1 MSRLAGRIACASKEN
16 AEVARHVLRSVGA
29 MALAT
34 AAGIAGSGCSG
45 GGGGGSTG
53 PEPEPPV
60 PSVRCD
66 RAGTACPTITIA
78 GDPPGATSTWQGY
91 ADAAVLPDPR
101 GGSRFWLAYTYL
113 EGKVATSAGG
123 QPAGVPH
130 TATHLAESTD
140 GGWTWSRTAVLWDAP
155 LATDPEG
162 LGPASYSGSET
173 PSIVAA
179 TEGASTRFFGAR
191 LSYFLEPVSAYRPRY
206 ASSWTIRVSTATG
219 NSPAVLAG
227 APEAV
232 LGTAT
237 TATAYG
243 VTARLTS
250 LSSQLAGCG
259 IWNNPSLALDGGR
272 LFVLTECV
280 EFDGQQISDARSRV
294 VVFSTVP
301 AGAPANWVWRY
312 DGVLADRG
320 TATELGAARLVSAN
334 VSRTERGRWM
344 LMVSLHSGSG
354 MVNQGCTGVEL
365 ASLAPPAL
373 ARTNGALNVLARVTN
388 ESDPNW
394 YTGSCGHAPGSATG
408 IVAAAAVT
416 SNGLQTDLR
425 ATRVMP

>member
-1 MSRLAGRIACASKEN
+1 MGRLAGRMACAVQGER
-16 AEVARHVLRSVGA
+16 EVARHLRLLSA
-29 MALAT
+29 MALAVAT
-34 AAGIAGSGCSG
+34 GISGLGCG
-45 GGGGGSTG
+45 GASRATN
-53 PEPEPPV
+53 PEPLV

-66 RAGTACPTITIA
+66 RAGTTCPTITIA

-91 ADAAVLPDPR
+91 ADASVLSDPR

-113 EGKVATSAGG
+113 EGKLATSAGG
-123 QPAGVPH
+123 QPVGVPH
-130 TATHLAESTD
+130 TSTHLAESTD
-140 GGWTWSRTAVLWDAP
+140 SGRTWSRTAVLWDAP

-173 PSIVAA
+173 PSIVAT
-179 TEGASTRFFGAR
+179 TEGSAVRFYGAR
-191 LSYFLEPVSAYRPRY
+191 LSYLLEPVSAYQPRY
-206 ASSWTIRVSTATG
+206 ASSWTTRVATATG
-219 NSPAVLAG
+219 DSPAVLAG

-237 TATAYG
+237 TAAAYG
-243 VTARLTS
+243 VTARLTN

-280 EFDGQQISDARSRV
+280 EFDGQQVSDARSRV

-301 AGAPANWVWRY
+301 SGAPASWVWRY

-320 TATELGAARLVSAN
+320 TAIELGAARLVSAN
-334 VSRTERGRWM
+334 VSRTEQGKWM
-344 LMVSLHSGSG
+344 LLVSLHSGTG

-373 ARTNGALNVLARVTN
+373 VRTNGALNILARVTN

-394 YTGSCGHAPGSATG
+394 YTGSCGHASASATG
-408 IVAAAAVT
+408 IVAAAAVN
-416 SNGLQTDLR
+416 SNGLQSDLR
-425 ATRVMP
+425 ATRVTP

>member
-1 MSRLAGRIACASKEN
+1 MVQHVRLVSA
-16 AEVARHVLRSVGA
+16 V
-29 MALAT
+29 ALAIV
-34 AAGIAGSGCSG
+34 AGLSGFGC
-45 GGGGGSTG
+45 GGSSQAPDTTQ
-53 PEPEPPV
+53 PV
-60 PSVRCD
+60 ASVRCD
-66 RAGTACPTITIA
+66 RAGTTCPTIAIA
-78 GDPPGATSTWQGY
+78 GDPPSATSTWQGY
-91 ADAAVLPDPR
+91 ADASVLSDPR
-101 GGSRFWLAYTYL
+101 GGARFWMGYTYL
-113 EGKVATSAGG
+113 EGKLATSAGG
-123 QPAGVPH
+123 QSVGVPH
-130 TATHLAESTD
+130 TSTRLAESTD
-140 GGWTWSRTAVLWDAP
+140 GGRTWSRTAVLWDGP

-179 TEGASTRFFGAR
+179 TEGSTVRWYGAR
-191 LSYFLEPVSAYRPRY
+191 LSYFLEPVSAYQPRY

-219 NSPAVLAG
+219 DTPAVLAG

-243 VTARLTS
+243 VTARLTN

-280 EFDGQQISDARSRV
+280 EFDAQQVSDARSRV

-301 AGAPANWVWRY
+301 SGSPASWVWRY

-334 VSRTERGRWM
+334 VSRTEQGKWM
-344 LMVSLHSGSG
+344 LMFSLHSGSG
-354 MVNQGCTGVEL
+354 VVNQGCTGVEL

-373 ARTNGALNVLARVTN
+373 VRTNGALNVLARVTN

-394 YTGSCGHAPGSATG
+394 YTGSCGHASGSATG
-408 IVAAAAVT
+408 IVAAAAVN

-425 ATRVMP
+425 ATRLMP